1 MVYSHE
7 HGPKGGDELN
17 RIEAGTNYGW
27 PIVSHGIDYTGAR
40 ITPFIEREGM
50 EPPLLQWTPSIAPS
64 GMTLYRGELFPQWQ
78 NSLLIGALAA
88 RYVVRVTLDGDKVA
102 QQEILFAEL
111 NERIRD
117 VRSGPD
123 GAVYLLTDQ
132 QDGRLLK
139 ITP

>member
-1 MVYSHE
+1 
-7 HGPKGGDELN
+7 
-17 RIEAGTNYGW
+17 GW

-40 ITPFIEREGM
+40 ITPFTERPGM
-50 EPPLLQWTPSIAPS
+50 APPLVQWTPSIAPS
-64 GMTLYRGELFPQWQ
+64 GMTLYRGNLFPEWT

-88 RYVVRVTLDGDKVA
+88 RKVVRVTLGNGQA
-102 QQEILFAEL
+102 EHQEILFAEL

-117 VRSGPD
+117 VRTGPD

-132 QDGRLLK
+132 SDGRVLK